1 MVVEVPRD
9 VEDAPEEAGVGGK
22 RNRKER
28 EREREIER
36 KRERERESQRARDSH
51 RGRSGG
57 ATWRFIRMPS
67 WRLESGGV

>member
-1 MVVEVPRD
+1 MRVVVEVPRD

-36 KRERERESQRARDSH
+36 KRERKPACER
-51 RGRSGG
+51 
-57 ATWRFIRMPS
+57 
-67 WRLESGGV
+67 

>member
-36 KRERERESQRARDSH
+36 KREKASVREIAIG
-51 RGRSGG
+51 GRSGG
-57 ATWRFIRMPS
+57 ATWRFMRMPS